1 MKKYAD
7 GGMPKGIQLP
17 EKTQAEIVAERMNKG
32 KDTAQLLKEARES
45 MVEKKMGK
53 TPPMPLPE
61 PGAPRPG
68 IGKSLEDMNMD
79 VDTDRGYEY
88 ATKKKAGGVIKKM
101 AKGGSVSSASK
112 RADGCATKGKTKGRM
127 L

>member
-7 GGMPKGIQLP
+7 GGDMPKGRQLP

-32 KDTAQLLKEARES
+32 KNYDQLLKEARES

-61 PGAPRPG
+61 VGSTPPGVGMSEESR
-68 IGKSLEDMNMD
+68 KMMQ
-79 VDTDRGYEY
+79 DTDAGYEF
-88 ATKKKAGGVIKKM
+88 TKKRNF
-101 AKGGSVSSASK
+101 AKGGSVSASK
-112 RADGCATKGKTKGRM
+112 RADGCAVRGKTKGRM